1 MSIRQSS
8 PIIVLLGAPGS
19 GKGTQGAWLSEKLGI
34 PTLSTGEMLR
44 FEAKRNT
51 AEGCTIR
58 QVLATGSLV
67 SDELVC
73 SVLGNRLLQPH
84 DGLILDGFP
93 RTFPQAEFLNDLLA
107 GLGLESPTVFHL
119 VATVESLLERLTAR
133 RQCSKC
139 GAIYNLGS
147 RPSKRGRLCEV
158 DYGALVQR
166 DDDSEGV
173 ILHRFRE
180 YSAMSAPLV
189 EFYADRNYFAVNAE
203 RDPQEVSAELLGI
216 LSRREAMAA

>member
-1 MSIRQSS
+1 
-8 PIIVLLGAPGS
+8 
-19 GKGTQGAWLSEKLGI
+19 
-34 PTLSTGEMLR
+34 MLR
-44 FEAKRNT
+44 AQAKRNT
-51 AEGCTIR
+51 AEGCKIR

-73 SVLGNRLLQPH
+73 SVLGDQLMQPH
-84 DGLILDGFP
+84 QGLILDGFP
-93 RTFPQAEFLNDLLA
+93 RTVAQAQFLDDLLT

-119 VATVESLLERLTAR
+119 IATADSLWERLTAR

-147 RPSKRGRLCEV
+147 RPSKRGRLCEL

-166 DDDSEGV
+166 DDDTEGV
-173 ILHRFRE
+173 ILHRFKE

-189 EFYADRNYFAVNAE
+189 KFYADRNYFAVNAE
-203 RDPQEVSAELLGI
+203 RDPHEVSAELLSI
-216 LSRREAMAA
+216 LDTRQALAA